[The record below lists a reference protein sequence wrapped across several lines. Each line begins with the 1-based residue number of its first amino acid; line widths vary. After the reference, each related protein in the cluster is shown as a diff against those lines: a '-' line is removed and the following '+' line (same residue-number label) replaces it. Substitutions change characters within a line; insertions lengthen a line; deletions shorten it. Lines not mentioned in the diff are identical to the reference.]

1 MTDHDKRILPV
12 ETDRLPITQPSVHS
26 PVSTLPESQPAQQSD
41 SADQPVQRT
50 WWDARLLVVII
61 ATTIVML
68 ILLTTTWLRPVPD
81 LQTNAA
87 SWGEL
92 EPFRIYQSEDVH
104 NQSLVSAME
113 HNYIQMI
120 NKTAEQEG
128 YKLTVNAV
136 TADENR
142 LILLYTAEMNDSRQ
156 IPRVSSVKLLN
167 IATGEPISSSRVRM
181 NGTTGN
187 ENRQQYYG
195 TATMRLDHRQNFPR
209 EIAAQFRIM
218 SITPDSTSEPGR
230 IRYSPTLLVHFSL
243 APQFRTQET
252 EIIYPNQVIHW
263 NNHTVLLSRV
273 ELSPLEMRV
282 RFTADKDTPA
292 EHAKRDEIWLSPRGV
307 ISEKNGQSITLQ
319 PLGSRIVSHDPYT
332 FEHVYY
338 SNLLDEPDSLEVV
351 VKPLGTSTYE
361 DTQIIRI
368 K

>member
-1 MTDHDKRILPV
+1 MTDHDKRILPA
-12 ETDRLPITQPSVHS
+12 ETDRMPITQPSVHPS
-26 PVSTLPESQPAQQSD
+26 VPVSDSIPLQQSKA
-41 SADQPVQRT
+41 ADPPERRK

-61 ATTIVML
+61 ATTIVMM
-68 ILLTTTWLRPVPD
+68 ILLITTWLRPVPD
-81 LQTNAA
+81 LNTYAA

-92 EPFRIYQSEDVH
+92 EPFHAYQSDDVH
-104 NQSLVSAME
+104 NQSLVSAVE
-113 HNYIQMI
+113 HNYIQMV
-120 NKTAEQEG
+120 NKTAEQQG

-142 LILLYTAEMNDSRQ
+142 LILLYTAETNDSRQ

-167 IATGEPISSSRVRM
+167 IATGKPVNASRVRM
-181 NGTTGN
+181 NGTNGN
-187 ENRQQYYG
+187 ENRQQYFG

-218 SITPDSTSEPGR
+218 SITPDSASEPGR

-252 EIIYPNQVIHW
+252 EIIYPNQVIQW
-263 NNHTVLLSRV
+263 NNHRVVLSRV

-282 RFTADKDTPA
+282 CFTADKDTPA
-292 EHAKRDEIWLSPRGV
+292 EQAKRDEIWLSPRGV
-307 ISEKNGQSITLQ
+307 ISEKDGQSITLQ

-361 DTQIIRI
+361 DTQIVRI